1 MWDLINVNDC
11 EALTIG
17 QLESGMST
25 VTRYEVDFSI
35 RKMLMNLLHVQHTCR
50 TEDFFDCY
58 PAVEQAARFTKI
70 ISYEM
75 SEEEDRGN
83 KDDAVKNPLEFGEF
97 GIFLKL
103 LHQYYIYCQ
112 VRAFT
117 VGLNVDTLY
126 CS

>member
-1 MWDLINVNDC
+1 MYIH
-11 EALTIG
+11 
-17 QLESGMST
+17 M
-25 VTRYEVDFSI
+25 
-35 RKMLMNLLHVQHTCR
+35 CR

-70 ISYEM
+70 ISFEN

-83 KDDAVKNPLEFGEF
+83 KDDAVKNPLVFGEF

-112 VRAFT
+112 VRAIT
-117 VGLNVDTLY
+117 VGLHVDTLL
-126 CS
+126 

>member
-25 VTRYEVDFSI
+25 VTRYEVDIFQISTKSI
-35 RKMLMNLLHVQHTCR
+35 QINIMYVCR

-117 VGLNVDTLY
+117 VGLNVDTLL
-126 CS
+126 